1 MSPDA
6 QSPLNSLPLDLPVAI
21 VGMGLSGKAALRLLL
36 TAGIPREQIFTFD
49 QKAEAEFHNPEELF
63 KKVSPKTLCISPGV
77 PLSTP
82 WIQSALKR
90 GVRLTSELELAFC
103 FLSNEKIISITG
115 SVGKSTTTAMI
126 GSACDSVFVGGNF
139 GNPLADYLSDI
150 LEKKISRVQFIVLEL
165 SSYQLEN
172 FKNFRT
178 DVAVLTS
185 LNANH
190 LERYPTMA
198 DYYETKLKIF
208 SRTSGLKIAN
218 KSGGDIHFV
227 KDKTVQFVDRH
238 LFPGV
243 KAAVIGSHNY
253 DNLAMALT
261 VAKYFGQ
268 SSEKILAF
276 KGLSHRMENCG
287 EHSGILF
294 VNDSKATTMDSVLQ
308 AALSIRESY
317 PERRIHLLLGGRDKN
332 LPWHRLADM
341 KDDGNMAFWF
351 FGEFGPTARTQS
363 GLSGEVS
370 ANLSLC
376 LKNLKPFLKGTDAVL
391 LSPGGTSLDEFK
403 NFEERGEHFK
413 KWVSTEF

>member
-6 QSPLNSLPLDLPVAI
+6 NSPLKSLSLDLPLAI
-21 VGMGLSGKAALRLLL
+21 VGMGVSGKAALRLLL
-36 TAGIPREQIFTFD
+36 AAGIPREQIFTFD
-49 QKAEAEFHNPEELF
+49 QKAEAEFKNAEELL
-63 KKVSPKTLCISPGV
+63 KKARPRTLCVSPGV
-77 PLSTP
+77 PLASP
-82 WIQSALKR
+82 WIQSALQS
-90 GVRLTSELELAFC
+90 GIQLTSELELAFC
-103 FLSNEKIISITG
+103 FLSTEKIISITG

-126 GSACDSVFVGGNF
+126 AAACESVFVGGNF
-139 GNPLADYLSDI
+139 GNPLANYVSDL
-150 LEKKISRVQFIVLEL
+150 LENKISRAQFLVLEL

-190 LERYPTMA
+190 LERYPNLA
-198 DYYETKLKIF
+198 AYYETKLKIF
-208 SRTSGLKIAN
+208 SGSPDLKVAN
-218 KSGGDIHFV
+218 RSGGDMHFV
-227 KDKTVQFVDRH
+227 KDKTIQFVDRH

-253 DNLAMALT
+253 DNLAIALT
-261 VAKYFGQ
+261 VANFLGLKT
-268 SSEKILAF
+268 EKIISF
-276 KGLSHRMENCG
+276 KGLAHRMENCG

-294 VNDSKATTMDSVLQ
+294 VNDSKATTIDSVLQ
-308 AALSIRESY
+308 AALALRQSY
-317 PERRIHLLLGGRDKN
+317 PHQKIHLLLGGRDKN

-341 KDDGNMAFWF
+341 KDDSNIVFWF

-370 ANLSLC
+370 ANLNLC
-376 LKNLKPFLKGTDAVL
+376 LKNLKPFLKKSDVVL

-403 NFEERGEHFK
+403 NFEERGEQFK
-413 KWVSTEF
+413 KWISTEF